1 MSDLHHELAA
11 IHAEKTILGAIMLEN
26 MSFYEAA
33 QDLRT
38 EEFFLDSHRRI
49 YACIS
54 RLMNRGSS
62 ADSTTVPEELRATHE
77 LDSVG
82 GLGYVLE
89 LTEGVPFRFSIS
101 SYVRLVKEKA
111 TLRDIREFGGTLSE
125 VTTEAGRTSEELI
138 DRAEGRLMEIRSGR
152 DKTISSAV
160 ADDMTPLITR
170 MWEEKNRTS
179 DLLGLPSGV
188 ASLDLLTRG
197 YQPGEITIIGAK
209 SGVGKTSLLIQ
220 TAVANVKDGT
230 PVLLFSLEMTKQQ
243 LLRRMISAV
252 SGVSFPRVRDTRW
265 ANDGD
270 MQRMTLAAAEI
281 AKWPLHIVDVSGI
294 SIEKIT
300 ATARLAIRR
309 HGVKLVGVDY
319 VQIVN
324 APGKDER
331 LRVAAISRG
340 LTRLAKDEQVPVVAL
355 SQLSRPDRSNANRR
369 PAMSDL
375 RESSQ
380 IENDAHCVVLA
391 HREWDDETGKLQ
403 SDGELIVAKQR
414 SGETGALQVNYDR
427 RTLTFSQSLE
437 ASHQQSRSTQGAA

>member
-1 MSDLHHELAA
+1 MNVDTELAS
-11 IHAEKTILGAIMLEN
+11 IHAERTILGAILLEN
-26 MSFYEAA
+26 ESFYEAA
-33 QDLRT
+33 QDLRA
-38 EEFFLDSHRRI
+38 EEFYLDSHRRI

-54 RLMNRGSS
+54 RLMARGSS
-62 ADSTTVPEELRATHE
+62 ADITTVPEEFRATHE
-77 LDSVG
+77 LDAVG
-82 GLGYVLE
+82 GLGYILE
-89 LTEGVPFRFSIS
+89 LTDGIPRRYSIT

-111 TLRDIREFGGTLSE
+111 TLREMRDLGETL
-125 VTTEAGRTSEELI
+125 TEITMEGGRTAEDLI
-138 DRAEGRLMEIRSGR
+138 DRTEARLLEIRSGR
-152 DKTISSAV
+152 DKTLSKAIAE
-160 ADDMTPLITR
+160 DMTPLISR

-188 ASLDLLTRG
+188 AALDLMTRG

-220 TAVANVKDGT
+220 TTIANVGEGV

-243 LLRRMISAV
+243 ILRRILSAV
-252 SGVSFPRVRDTRW
+252 TGVPFPKVRDPRW
-265 ANDGD
+265 ASDTD
-270 MQRMTLAAAEI
+270 MQRLAQAAALIE
-281 AKWPLHIVDVSGI
+281 KWPLHIVDAAGI
-294 SIEKIT
+294 TIEKIT

-324 APGKDER
+324 APSRDER

-355 SQLSRPDRSNANRR
+355 SQLSRPDRTNANRR
-369 PAMSDL
+369 PTMSDL

-380 IENDAHCVVLA
+380 LENDAHCIVLA
-391 HREWDDETGKLQ
+391 HREWDEEYGKLK

-414 SGETGALQVNYDR
+414 SGETGAFQINYDK
-427 RTLTFSQSLE
+427 RTLTFGDAPAAAQRLAK
-437 ASHQQSRSTQGAA
+437 AS

>member
-1 MSDLHHELAA
+1 MSENTNLSSV
-11 IHAEKTILGAIMLEN
+11 HAERTILGAIMLEN
-26 MSFYEAA
+26 TAFYEAA
-33 QDLRT
+33 QDLRAD
-38 EEFFLDSHRRI
+38 EFFLDSHRRI

-54 RLMNRGSS
+54 RLMNRGSA
-62 ADSTTVPEELRATHE
+62 ADTTTVPEEFRLTHE
-77 LDSVG
+77 LEAVG

-89 LTEGVPFRFSIS
+89 LTDGIPRHFSIS

-111 TLRDIREFGGTLSE
+111 TLREMAELGQTLAD
-125 VTTEAGRTSEELI
+125 VTAEAGRTAEDLI
-138 DRAEGRLMEIRSGR
+138 DRTEARLLEIRAGR
-152 DKTISSAV
+152 DKTLSKAIG
-160 ADDMTPLITR
+160 DDMTPLIAR

-188 ASLDLLTRG
+188 ASLDLMTRG

-220 TAVANVKDGT
+220 SAVANVSDGV

-243 LLRRMISAV
+243 ILRRILSAV
-252 SGVSFPRVRDTRW
+252 TGVPFPRVRDPRW
-265 ANDGD
+265 ASEVD
-270 MQRMTLAAAEI
+270 MQRLTQAAAQIE
-281 AKWPLHIVDVSGI
+281 KWPLHIVDAAGI
-294 SIEKIT
+294 TIEKIT

-309 HGVKLVGVDY
+309 HGVKLIGVDY

-369 PAMSDL
+369 PTMSDL

-380 IENDAHCVVLA
+380 LENDAHCIVLA
-391 HREWDDETGKLQ
+391 HREWDEEFGKLK

-414 SGETGALQVNYDR
+414 SGETGAFPVNYDK
-427 RTLTFSQSLE
+427 RTLTFGQIPQASQ
-437 ASHQQSRSTQGAA
+437 QQVRSQGAA